1 MAPGLGDGEVISWL
15 PAQTDTYQRYGRVV
29 CKYKDELITKR
40 IMGLPGESIRIADG
54 ELIIN
59 GKMLRKSP
67 RLLQHF
73 GLIVDCQS
81 ESWRDATQ
89 SWEHSS
95 NNWVCEH
102 VSSKHV
108 SWLHFHPKISSGLI
122 PDGSGV
128 LVYDDVSWL
137 PKETRRLEV
146 VKDVGISAVLDIA
159 LQEECGLEILVG
171 INQHMARLVVRR
183 QGRLALIAGRLDG
196 QFVVMAWP
204 ILRQH
209 REFHEGF
216 DGIRTP
222 LVREIPEEWSAEVK
236 VVHEKTQPQA
246 KSSLLLGIKL
256 LAKRGEV
263 PSEEICSVKAE
274 ELLVWRD
281 IRWLATPSRSK
292 WSVPAGHVFV
302 LGDCPPASRDSRH
315 WGSLPIDSIQGKVVQ
330 PSSGEPLPFWL
341 HQN

>member
-1 MAPGLGDGEVISWL
+1 MAPGLADGEVISWL
-15 PAQTDTYQRYGRVV
+15 PAQADTYQRYGRVV

-54 ELIIN
+54 EFIIN
-59 GKMLRKSP
+59 GEMLRKSP

-81 ESWRDATQ
+81 DSWRDATQ

-95 NNWVCEH
+95 NNWRCEH
-102 VSSKHV
+102 VSPKHV
-108 SWLHFHPKISSGLI
+108 SWLRFHPKTSPGLI
-122 PDGSGV
+122 PDIGGV
-128 LVYDDVSWL
+128 LIYDDVSWL
-137 PKETRRLEV
+137 PKETRRLKV

-196 QFVVMAWP
+196 QFVVTAWP
-204 ILRQH
+204 IPEQI
-209 REFHEGF
+209 RECHEGS
-216 DGIRTP
+216 DGIRAP
-222 LVREIPEEWSAEVK
+222 LVREIPEEWSAAVK
-236 VVHEKTQPQA
+236 VAYEKIRPQA

-263 PSEEICSVKAE
+263 PSEKICSVKAE

-281 IRWLATPSRSK
+281 IRWLATPNK
-292 WSVPAGHVFV
+292 CDWTVPAGHVFV
-302 LGDCPPASRDSRH
+302 LGDCPAASRDSRH

-330 PSSGEPLPFWL
+330 PSSSEPLPFWL